1 MALID
6 KETIRKKI
14 EFAKSVYSNPKRVV
28 HGVADAFRQDG
39 RAAMCDDIL
48 KFLDT
53 LPEQPMKLKNSQR
66 NKNMTREEIINALQ
80 SDKTMPFIQ
89 PDQLANIVDF
99 VSENYKPFFP
109 ENLEEAAKNRV
120 TENGRFPISEFEELR
135 IRDIKF
141 GAEWQK
147 KQDQE
152 TIELAEDHAM
162 LAGMNKMEQ
171 QMIEKAYDTIMQ
183 FNELNDLVPTFEDMQ
198 KFGFKVG
205 DKVKVIILKE
215 K

>member
-1 MALID
+1 
-6 KETIRKKI
+6 
-14 EFAKSVYSNPKRVV
+14 
-28 HGVADAFRQDG
+28 
-39 RAAMCDDIL
+39 
-48 KFLDT
+48 
-53 LPEQPMKLKNSQR
+53 
-66 NKNMTREEIINALQ
+66 MTREEIINALQ
-80 SDKTMPFIQ
+80 NDKMMPFIQ

-99 VSENYKPFFP
+99 VSENYKPFLP

-141 GAEWQK
+141 GAEWQE
-147 KQDQE
+147 KQNQK
-152 TIELAEDHAM
+152 TIELAEDYAM

-171 QMIEKAYDTIMQ
+171 QMMEKAYDTVMQ
-183 FNELNDLVPTFEDMQ
+183 FDELDDLVPTFEDMQ

>member
-1 MALID
+1 M
-6 KETIRKKI
+6 
-14 EFAKSVYSNPKRVV
+14 
-28 HGVADAFRQDG
+28 
-39 RAAMCDDIL
+39 
-48 KFLDT
+48 
-53 LPEQPMKLKNSQR
+53 
-66 NKNMTREEIINALQ
+66 
-80 SDKTMPFIQ
+80 
-89 PDQLANIVDF
+89 
-99 VSENYKPFFP
+99 
-109 ENLEEAAKNRV
+109 
-120 TENGRFPISEFEELR
+120 R